1 MIGQTLFFIMQ
12 TKDYVMNLLNIN
24 LGQIFFN
31 GLRHC
36 LKTHLKT

>member
-24 LGQIFFN
+24 LGQVFSN
-31 GLRHC
+31 GLQHC
-36 LKTHLKT
+36 LKMHPKT